1 MNLQCLTDSSLPGGN
16 DCFSLSALSESVTD
30 NVYKY
35 LLQRTLNF
43 VMPLVEF
50 FLILT
55 LLASFLRAVNKKSLI
70 SLISFG
76 CNQHNM
82 PCFLLSRVIATM
94 KHAPLSVNSTTS
106 RHADAGSS
114 RSAHLSD
121 LPS

>member
-1 MNLQCLTDSSLPGGN
+1 MAPALLCCQIRCPALEDLKEQRHCEHLALSNRSADQNTLLKAQFSNPPGGS

-30 NVYKY
+30 SVYKY

-55 LLASFLRAVNKKSLI
+55 LLASFLRAVSKKSLI

-76 CNQHNM
+76 CRQ
-82 PCFLLSRVIATM
+82 S
-94 KHAPLSVNSTTS
+94 
-106 RHADAGSS
+106 
-114 RSAHLSD
+114 
-121 LPS
+121 